1 MNITIKKQ
9 RRRSM
14 ALQLTPK
21 GILILIPNNLNEDDK
36 QVQLFIERSLQNLP
50 EPPQQLEQ
58 SHAPETV
65 YDLVEQWVDRI
76 GVDIQRTQI
85 REMTTKWGS
94 ISTAGYLTLAD
105 DLLWLPIK
113 LVEYV
118 IVHELMHL
126 KFPNHAKGWQVS
138 MGMYLPDW
146 RERERQLQA
155 YALVQPTN
163 NTEAV

>member
-21 GILILIPNNLNEDDK
+21 GIRILIPNNLNEDDK

-50 EPPQQLEQ
+50 EPPQQLEHA
-58 SHAPETV
+58 HAPETI

-76 GVDIQRTQI
+76 GVYIQRTQI
-85 REMTTKWGS
+85 RAMTTKWGS

-105 DLLWLPIK
+105 DLLWLPLN

-118 IVHELMHL
+118 IVHELIHL
-126 KFPNHAKGWQVS
+126 KFPNHAKGWKVS
-138 MGMYLPDW
+138 MGLYLSDW
-146 RERERQLQA
+146 RKREKILQN
-155 YALVQPTN
+155 YYIGKITRG
-163 NTEAV
+163 